1 MLAKWFF
8 LFCREMLQGGVSLNS
23 AMYVLLN
30 YFLGLELPDVSERRP
45 IIASIVNNIPDSSR
59 RHQSDITIETE
70 TSSRK
75 MFASS
80 RRLQN
85 ESDNDQTNN
94 SRRLLIERNINVAGT
109 TVSIDDQK
117 SHTKELSHL
126 KVKIRLNRN
135 AG

>member
-1 MLAKWFF
+1 
-8 LFCREMLQGGVSLNS
+8 MLQGGVSLNS

-30 YFLGLELPDVSERRP
+30 YFLGFELPDISERRP
-45 IIASIVNNIPDSSR
+45 IIASTVNNIPDSSR
-59 RHQSDITIETE
+59 RHQNDVTIETE
-70 TSSRK
+70 TFGRE

-109 TVSIDDQK
+109 TVSIDDQN